1 MQKTPPTKQ
10 LIKLL
15 RDGNKLEYIIRNII
29 KRYEIQGNE
38 KEISYSL
45 RNLLIFANI
54 IGPEGVINKE

>member
-15 RDGNKLEYIIRNII
+15 RDGNKLKDIIRNII

-54 IGPEGVINKE
+54 IGPE